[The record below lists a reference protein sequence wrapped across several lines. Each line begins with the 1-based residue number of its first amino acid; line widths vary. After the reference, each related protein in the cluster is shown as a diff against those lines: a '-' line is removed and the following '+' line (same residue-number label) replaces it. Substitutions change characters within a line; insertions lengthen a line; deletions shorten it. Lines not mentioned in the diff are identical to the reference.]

1 MSFFGE
7 IHTRKKA
14 RFYQWIFLLPLWMK
28 LTWRELWSIRSNVLL
43 TFRTIIKSYTMLI
56 LYSHTAQRYI
66 LWILIWQITHGDA
79 GYKYIVVLL
88 WTDLILKMSDIHT
101 CLSVCLSFTYNLFY
115 FVFSICLS
123 KISLTFSLSFS
134 SITTHTSK
142 CRNLGV
148 YVNWNKLLIHNYLWI
163 TKKET
168 TPPPKKKTPKK
179 FVI

>member
-101 CLSVCLSFTYNLFY
+101 CLSVCRSRIIS
-115 FVFSICLS
+115 SILC
-123 KISLTFSLSFS
+123 SLSVYQKNLSHFRS
-134 SITTHTSK
+134 LFQFDYHPYIKMSK
-142 CRNLGV
+142 SWGLC
-148 YVNWNKLLIHNYLWI
+148 KLKQAFNS
-163 TKKET
+163 
-168 TPPPKKKTPKK
+168 
-179 FVI
+179 

>member
-101 CLSVCLSFTYNLFY
+101 CLSVCRSRIIS
-115 FVFSICLS
+115 SILCSL
-123 KISLTFSLSFS
+123 SLTCSLSLS
-134 SITTHTSK
+134 VRLPPIHQ
-142 CRNLGV
+142 NVEILG
-148 YVNWNKLLIHNYLWI
+148 
-163 TKKET
+163 
-168 TPPPKKKTPKK
+168 
-179 FVI
+179 FM